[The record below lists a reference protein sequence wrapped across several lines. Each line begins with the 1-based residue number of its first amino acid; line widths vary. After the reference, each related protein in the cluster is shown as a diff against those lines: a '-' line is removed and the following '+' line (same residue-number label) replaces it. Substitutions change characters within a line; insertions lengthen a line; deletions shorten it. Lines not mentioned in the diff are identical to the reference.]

1 MGRVSPLYK
10 GGHYSL
16 RSAIGQPFSKPLE
29 GLKKLIKK
37 VLARG
42 VVAT

>member
-10 GGHYSL
+10 VGHYSL
-16 RSAIGQPFSKPLE
+16 RGAIGQPFSKPLE
-29 GLKKLIKK
+29 GLKKLFKK

-42 VVAT
+42 GAAP